1 MVVVTAGTGGAHKLL
16 LISGKQNASSTA
28 TQGGYSRSIS
38 VVLPSSQVSSDSDS
52 NSNGSGPPLR
62 KRQRLTHLSPE
73 EKALRRKLKNRVAAQ
88 TARDRKKA
96 KMGELEQQVLEL
108 ELENQQLNLENRL
121 LRDKTCDLIT
131 ENEELRQRL
140 GLDTLEDEKEQVQ
153 VLESSVS
160 SVGLGIGSSES
171 STQATCA
178 SAAGAGPAALKSEE
192 FAMDTGSPSSSDAES
207 DLLLGI
213 LDILDPEL
221 FLKGALAEPQEGQL
235 VLGGGEGVPV
245 CPAAPAT
252 LGATPVKLEAANEL
266 IHFDHI
272 YTKPVEEVVCV
283 EDDDDEDDE
292 GEVEVQESVQEVKLE
307 DQQEEIEDED
317 EEEEELEE
325 EAFSLAQE
333 EVVVCAEDVS
343 VKDEPE
349 EVNIPEVS
357 GCTATAAA
365 GVIDDFLTPAS
376 PSLAGYGKTAY
387 LTDAYSDSGYER
399 SPSPFSNMSSPL
411 CSESSWEDVFANELF
426 PQLISV

>member
-1 MVVVTAGTGGAHKLL
+1 MVVVTAGTGGAHKVL

-28 TQGGYSRSIS
+28 PQGGFNRSIS
-38 VVLPSSQVSSDSDS
+38 VVLPSSQVSSDSD
-52 NSNGSGPPLR
+52 SNGSGPPLR

-121 LRDKTCDLIT
+121 LREKTSDLIT

-140 GLDTLEDEKEQVQ
+140 GLDTLEVEKGQVQ
-153 VLESSVS
+153 VLESNVS
-160 SVGLGIGSSES
+160 SMGLGIGSSES
-171 STQATCA
+171 AA
-178 SAAGAGPAALKSEE
+178 LRLRVSAAGAGPAVLKSEE
-192 FAMDTGSPSSSDAES
+192 FAMDTGSPGSSDNES

-221 FLKGALAEPQEGQL
+221 FLKGALAGPQEAQL

-245 CPAAPAT
+245 CPAAPAA
-252 LGATPVKLEAANEL
+252 LGPAPVKLEATNEL

-283 EDDDDEDDE
+283 EDEED
-292 GEVEVQESVQEVKLE
+292 EVEVQESVQEVKLE
-307 DQQEEIEDED
+307 DQQEEIEDE
-317 EEEEELEE
+317 EEELEE

-333 EVVVCAEDVS
+333 EVVACVEDVS

-349 EVNIPEVS
+349 EVHIPEVS
-357 GCTATAAA
+357 GAAAAAA
-365 GVIDDFLTPAS
+365 GVIDDFLSPAS

>member
-1 MVVVTAGTGGAHKLL
+1 MVVVTAGTGGAHKVL
-16 LISGKQNASSTA
+16 LISGKQNASSTTA
-28 TQGGYSRSIS
+28 TQGGFNRSIS
-38 VVLPSSQVSSDSDS
+38 VVLPSSQVSSDSD
-52 NSNGSGPPLR
+52 SNGSGPPLR

-121 LRDKTCDLIT
+121 LREKTSDLIT

-140 GLDTLEDEKEQVQ
+140 GLDTLEVEKGQVQ
-153 VLESSVS
+153 VLESNVS
-160 SVGLGIGSSES
+160 SMGLGIGSSES
-171 STQATCA
+171 AA
-178 SAAGAGPAALKSEE
+178 LRLRVSAAGAGPAVLKSEE
-192 FAMDTGSPSSSDAES
+192 FAMDTGSPGSSDAES

-221 FLKGALAEPQEGQL
+221 FLKGALAVPQEAQL

-245 CPAAPAT
+245 CPAAPAA
-252 LGATPVKLEAANEL
+252 LGPAPVKLEATNEL

-272 YTKPVEEVVCV
+272 YTKPVEDEE
-283 EDDDDEDDE
+283 ED
-292 GEVEVQESVQEVKLE
+292 EVEVQESVQEVKLE
-307 DQQEEIEDED
+307 DQQEEMEDK
-317 EEEEELEE
+317 EEELEE

-333 EVVVCAEDVS
+333 EVVACVEDVS

-349 EVNIPEVS
+349 EVHIPEVS
-357 GCTATAAA
+357 GATAA
-365 GVIDDFLTPAS
+365 GVSDDFLSPAS

>member
-1 MVVVTAGTGGAHKLL
+1 MVVVTAGTGGAHKVL
-16 LISGKQNASSTA
+16 LISGKQSASSGA

-38 VVLPSSQVSSDSDS
+38 VMIPNQASSDSDS
-52 NSNGSGPPLR
+52 TISGPPMR

-108 ELENQQLNLENRL
+108 ELENQKLHVENRL
-121 LRDKTCDLIT
+121 LREKTSDLLS

-140 GLDTLEDEKEQVQ
+140 GLDTLEEKEKVQ
-153 VLESSVS
+153 VLESAVS
-160 SVGLGIGSSES
+160 DLGLVTGSSER

-178 SAAGAGPAALKSEE
+178 SAAGAGPAVPKSED
-192 FAMDTGSPSSSDAES
+192 FTMDTHSPGPSDSES

-221 FLKGALAEPQEGQL
+221 FLKTEVPEGQEPI
-235 VLGGGEGVPV
+235 VLDGCAGEQVPASP
-245 CPAAPAT
+245 PAPLGPA
-252 LGATPVKLEAANEL
+252 PVKLEALNEL

-272 YTKPVEEVVCV
+272 YTKPAEVVSEESICEV
-283 EDDDDEDDE
+283 KSEDTVSFSEAE
-292 GEVEVQESVQEVKLE
+292 EEIEVEVQT
-307 DQQEEIEDED
+307 
-317 EEEEELEE
+317 
-325 EAFSLAQE
+325 
-333 EVVVCAEDVS
+333 VS

-349 EVNIPEVS
+349 EVVIPAVDHNPD
-357 GCTATAAA
+357 A
-365 GVIDDFLTPAS
+365 VDDFLSDAS
-376 PSLAGYGKTAY
+376 FGYEKASY

-399 SPSPFSNMSSPL
+399 SPSPFSNISSPL
-411 CSESSWEDVFANELF
+411 CSEGSWDDMFATELF